1 MRPVLLGDVVSAA
14 RVLLAVAPADR
25 PRRLEALMS
34 AADTAEHHWQWA
46 GRSHPR
52 YGDGSLMT
60 AALASGTVQEPSLD
74 DADYCRCLVLVLSAL
89 AARAELRR

>member
-1 MRPVLLGDVVSAA
+1 
-14 RVLLAVAPADR
+14 
-25 PRRLEALMS
+25 
-34 AADTAEHHWQWA
+34 
-46 GRSHPR
+46 
-52 YGDGSLMT
+52 MT